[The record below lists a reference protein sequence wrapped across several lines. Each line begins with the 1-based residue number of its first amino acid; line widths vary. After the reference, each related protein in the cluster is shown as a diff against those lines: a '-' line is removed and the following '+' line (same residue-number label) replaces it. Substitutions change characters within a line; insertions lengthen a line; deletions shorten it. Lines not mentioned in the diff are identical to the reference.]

1 MHVLYMQT
9 FINTFVFAYR
19 HLFSVL
25 FSSVS
30 RYLVL
35 GHGCFIKFSLK
46 TQVYMH
52 IDQSCLRSR
61 LLLYNKQNGSLAIGA
76 SKDDRK
82 VDSCIQFYSLFLFFL
97 NIKFIS
103 WSWKIT
109 VEFGGG
115 GGQTQGKQKRS
126 KGKLNSHN
134 HGNPN
139 P

>member
-1 MHVLYMQT
+1 MQT

-46 TQVYMH
+46 TQVYNMH

-76 SKDDRK
+76 SEDDRK
-82 VDSCIQFYSLFLFFL
+82 VDSCIQLFILHFIFL
-97 NIKFIS
+97 KYQI
-103 WSWKIT
+103 
-109 VEFGGG
+109 
-115 GGQTQGKQKRS
+115 
-126 KGKLNSHN
+126 H
-134 HGNPN
+134 
-139 P
+139 